1 MSFSVRVR
9 GIDGL
14 KARFSEIK
22 ENLITAQLLAD
33 LAGEARSAILKRTAQ
48 SMDYKGKPFKDYSRR
63 WKAERRKRG
72 KQTSR
77 VDLNFTGR
85 MLGDVLTRIDPA
97 NGRAVVSFGGS
108 GIGGRLAYYHN
119 VSGAGSSRVRREFFA
134 LSEEDRE
141 NLKKMLEEHI
151 DGVVRDV
158 R

>member
-1 MSFSVRVR
+1 MSFSVRMR

-14 KARFSEIK
+14 EARCFGIK
-22 ENLITAQLLAD
+22 TNLITAQLLAD
-33 LAGEARSAILKRTAQ
+33 LAEEARSAILRRTARGL
-48 SMDYKGKPFKDYSRR
+48 DYKGMPFKSYSRR
-63 WKAERRKRG
+63 WMAERRKRG

-85 MLGDVLTRIDPA
+85 MLSDVLTRIDPA

-108 GIGGRLAYYHN
+108 GTGSRLAYYHH

-134 LSEEDRE
+134 LSEGDVE

-151 DGVVRDV
+151 DGVVRDA

>member
-9 GIDGL
+9 GMDGL
-14 KARFSEIK
+14 KARFFEIK
-22 ENLITAQLLAD
+22 KNLITAQLLVDMA
-33 LAGEARSAILKRTAQ
+33 EEVRSAILKRTARGL
-48 SMDYKGKPFKDYSRR
+48 DYKGKPFKPYSRR

-85 MLGDVLTRIDPA
+85 MLGDVLTMIDPA
-97 NGRAVVSFGGS
+97 SGRAVVSFGGS
-108 GIGGRLAYYHN
+108 GTGGGLAYYHN

-134 LSEEDRE
+134 LSEEDKE

-151 DGVVRDV
+151 DRVVRDAS
-158 R
+158 